1 MNKSFQKFRKK
12 CGKVIITA
20 GLIAATTVSVYA
32 DNTALANTNIENGAK
47 TKVEKVVAQDSKITV
62 KIGKVKVGN
71 SRLNVRNK
79 ASMSSKVIGKL
90 YTGDKVEIIGENA
103 NWYKINYKGKT
114 AYISKKYVSTSSTT
128 VTEVEDCSDV
138 FKAQIGFNVRTGPS
152 TSYKKIGRLTRGQV
166 LQVTGKCSNGW
177 YQIKFG
183 SKVGYISSKYLD
195 AMEQGSK
202 DSAVIGTA
210 KVNTKSTK
218 DPYLAIRAGQ
228 GTKTKLLDN
237 AKTGDVLEILADK
250 SPVKGWTK
258 VRYNNLN
265 GYAYTK
271 WLEIGETPVVKDEA
285 PVITSND
292 RIILTIGDKLNVADL
307 GLKVIDKEDGD
318 ITDKAIVDISG
329 VDTSKEGNYTVKVSV
344 KDSKGNEATKSIT
357 IIVIEK
363 DVKDE
368 APVITSK
375 DSITINQG
383 DKFAIT
389 DLELMVM
396 DKEDGNITDKAI
408 VDKSDVDT
416 SKPGQYWVKV
426 SVMDSHG
433 NTVTKLIG
441 VKVVEKAP
449 VVKDEAPVITS
460 KDSITINQGDKFAI
474 TDLELMVMD
483 KEDGNITDKAI
494 VDKSDVDTSKPG
506 QYWVKVSV
514 MDSHGNTVTKLIGV
528 KVVEK
533 APVVKDEAPVIT
545 SNDRIILTI
554 GDKLN
559 VADLGL
565 KVIDKEDGDITD
577 KAIVDISGVD
587 TSKEGN
593 YTVKVSVKD
602 SKGNE
607 ATKSITIIVIEKD
620 VKNEAPVI
628 TSKNSITINQGD
640 KFAITDLELVVM
652 DKEDGNITDKAI
664 VDSSDVDTSKPGKYW
679 VKVSVK
685 DSNGAQATKLIKVIV
700 KEKAPVVKDEAP
712 VITSKDSITLNV
724 GDKLRITDLELVVT
738 DKEDGNITDKAV
750 IDKDGVDTSKA
761 GTYEIKISVKDSH
774 GNQATKTVKVIVK
787 EKAPATK
794 NEAPVITSKNSVTIK
809 VGKKLGITD
818 LDLKVTDKEDGDI
831 TNKAT
836 IDLSDVDTS
845 KPGQYWANIV
855 VSDSDGAQVTKL
867 IGVKVV
873 E

>member
-460 KDSITINQGDKFAI
+460 
-474 TDLELMVMD
+474 
-483 KEDGNITDKAI
+483 
-494 VDKSDVDTSKPG
+494 
-506 QYWVKVSV
+506 
-514 MDSHGNTVTKLIGV
+514 
-528 KVVEK
+528 
-533 APVVKDEAPVIT
+533 
-545 SNDRIILTI
+545 NDRIILTI

-685 DSNGAQATKLIKVIV
+685 DSNGAQATKVIKVIV